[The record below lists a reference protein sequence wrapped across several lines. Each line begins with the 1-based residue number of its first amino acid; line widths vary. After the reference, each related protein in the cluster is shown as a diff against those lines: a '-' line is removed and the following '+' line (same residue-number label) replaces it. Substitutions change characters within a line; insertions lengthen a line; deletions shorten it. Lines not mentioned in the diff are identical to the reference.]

1 MPNQDQE
8 NEMRLM
14 MEDEL
19 EKRAALVTDA
29 IEQLMP
35 VVHPR
40 GLYEASR
47 HLVDSGGKRLR
58 PSMLLL
64 AAEAV
69 GGEAAALAPAAVS
82 IELIHNFTL
91 IHDDIMDNADVRR
104 GRPAVHKIWGES
116 GAILA
121 GDTLY
126 SKAFQVL
133 GMTPAEP
140 GRILRAMNM
149 LSRTCTSICEGQWLD
164 MEFESRDRVSEAE
177 YMEMIEKK
185 TGVLYGASAGM
196 GAILAGAS
204 DEVVSAMDLFGRLTG
219 MGFQLQ
225 DDVID
230 LTTPE
235 KVSGKRQGGDLI
247 EGKKT
252 LIIIH
257 AIANNVPVQVFGKKE
272 STAEQIQQSIS
283 VLQKSGSIEYARSR
297 AEEMVAQGKK
307 ALQVLPDSDA
317 KTTMLELADFMIRR
331 RY

>member
-1 MPNQDQE
+1 
-8 NEMRLM
+8 M
-14 MEDEL
+14 MEEEL
-19 EKRAALVTDA
+19 ERRAALVTA
-29 IEQLMP
+29 TIEKLLP
-35 VVHPR
+35 VMHPR

-64 AAEAV
+64 AAEAA
-69 GGEAAALAPAAVS
+69 GGEALALAPAAVS
-82 IELIHNFTL
+82 IELVHNFTL
-91 IHDDIMDNADVRR
+91 IHDDIIDNADVRR
-104 GRPAVHKIWGES
+104 GRPAVHKIWGQS

-133 GMTPAEP
+133 GMTAASPE
-140 GRILRAMNM
+140 RILGAMNM
-149 LSRTCTSICEGQWLD
+149 LSRTCTAICEGQWLD
-164 MEFESRDRVSEAE
+164 MEFESKDRVTENE

-196 GAILAGAS
+196 GALLAGAPP
-204 DEVVSAMDLFGRLTG
+204 EVVRVLDEFGRLTG

-230 LTTPE
+230 LLTPE
-235 KVSGKRQGGDLI
+235 EVSGKRQGGDLI

-252 LIIIH
+252 LIMIH
-257 AIANNVPVQVFGKKE
+257 AFANDVVVPVFSKKDA
-272 STAEQIQQSIS
+272 SAEEIFRSIS
-283 VLQKSGSIEYARSR
+283 ILEGSGSIEYARSR
-297 AEEMVAQGKK
+297 AEEMVAQGKR
-307 ALQVLPDSDA
+307 ALDVLPPSSA
-317 KTTMLELADFMIRR
+317 KETLLELADYMIRR

>member
-1 MPNQDQE
+1 
-8 NEMRLM
+8 M
-14 MEDEL
+14 MEEEL
-19 EKRAALVTDA
+19 ERRAALVTA
-29 IEQLMP
+29 TIEKLLP
-35 VVHPR
+35 VMHPR

-64 AAEAV
+64 AAEAA
-69 GGEAAALAPAAVS
+69 GGEALALAPAAVS
-82 IELIHNFTL
+82 IELVHNFTL

-104 GRPAVHKIWGES
+104 GRPAVHKIWGQS

-133 GMTPAEP
+133 GMTAASPE
-140 GRILRAMNM
+140 RILGAMNM
-149 LSRTCTSICEGQWLD
+149 LSRTCTAICEGQWLD
-164 MEFESRDRVSEAE
+164 MEFESKDRVTENE

-196 GAILAGAS
+196 GGLLAGAS
-204 DEVVSAMDLFGRLTG
+204 PEVVRALDEFGRLTG

-230 LTTPE
+230 LLTPE
-235 KVSGKRQGGDLI
+235 EVSGKRQGGDLI

-252 LIIIH
+252 LIMIH
-257 AIANNVPVQVFGKKE
+257 AFANDIVVPVFSKKDA
-272 STAEQIQQSIS
+272 SAEEIFRSIS
-283 VLQKSGSIEYARSR
+283 ILEGSGSIEYARSR
-297 AEEMVAQGKK
+297 AEEMVAQGKR
-307 ALQVLPDSDA
+307 ALDVLPPSSA
-317 KTTMLELADFMIRR
+317 KETLLELADYMIRR

>member
-1 MPNQDQE
+1 
-8 NEMRLM
+8 M
-14 MEDEL
+14 MDNEL
-19 EKRAALVTDA
+19 EKRATLVTAA
-29 IEQLMP
+29 IERLLP

-69 GGEAAALAPAAVS
+69 GVEAKALAPAAVS

-104 GRPAVHKIWGES
+104 GRPAVHKLWGES

-133 GMTPAEP
+133 GMTPCDPE
-140 GRILRAMNM
+140 RILGAMNM
-149 LSRTCTSICEGQWLD
+149 LSSTCTSICEGQWLD
-164 MEFESRDRVSEAE
+164 MEFESRESVSEAE

-204 DEVVSAMDLFGRLTG
+204 PSVVTAMDEFGRLTG

-257 AIANNVPVQVFGKKE
+257 ANANDVPVPVFGKKE
-272 STAEQIQQSIS
+272 ATAEQIQQSIS
-283 VLQKSGSIEYARSR
+283 ILEKSGSIEYARSR
-297 AEEMVAQGKK
+297 AEEMVARGKK

>member
-1 MPNQDQE
+1 
-8 NEMRLM
+8 M
-14 MEDEL
+14 MEEEL
-19 EKRAALVTDA
+19 EDRAALVTA
-29 IEQLMP
+29 TIEKLLP
-35 VVHPR
+35 VMHPR

-64 AAEAV
+64 AAEAA
-69 GGEAAALAPAAVS
+69 GGEALALAPAAVS
-82 IELIHNFTL
+82 IELVHNFTL

-104 GRPAVHKIWGES
+104 GRPAVHKIWGQS

-133 GMTPAEP
+133 GMTAASPE
-140 GRILRAMNM
+140 RILGAMNM
-149 LSRTCTSICEGQWLD
+149 LSQTCTAICEGQWLD
-164 MEFESRDRVSEAE
+164 MEFESKDRVTENE

-196 GAILAGAS
+196 GALLAGAS
-204 DEVVSAMDLFGRLTG
+204 PEVVRSMDEFGRLTG

-230 LTTPE
+230 LLTPE

-252 LIIIH
+252 LIMIH
-257 AIANNVPVQVFGKKE
+257 AFSNDIVVPVFGKKDASE
-272 STAEQIQQSIS
+272 EEIFRSIS
-283 VLQKSGSIEYARSR
+283 ILEESGSIEYARSR
-297 AEEMVAQGKK
+297 AEEMVAQGKR
-307 ALQVLPDSDA
+307 ALDVLPPSPA
-317 KTTMLELADFMIRR
+317 KETMLELADYMIRR

>member
-1 MPNQDQE
+1 
-8 NEMRLM
+8 M
-14 MEDEL
+14 MEEEL
-19 EKRAALVTDA
+19 ERRAALVTA
-29 IEQLMP
+29 TIEKLLP
-35 VVHPR
+35 VMHPR

-64 AAEAV
+64 AAEAA
-69 GGEAAALAPAAVS
+69 GGEALALAPAAVS
-82 IELIHNFTL
+82 IELVHNFTL

-104 GRPAVHKIWGES
+104 GRPAVHKIWGQS

-133 GMTPAEP
+133 GMTAASPE
-140 GRILRAMNM
+140 RILGAMNM
-149 LSRTCTSICEGQWLD
+149 LSRTCTAICEGQWLD
-164 MEFESRDRVSEAE
+164 MEFESKDRVTENE

-196 GAILAGAS
+196 GALLAGAPL
-204 DEVVSAMDLFGRLTG
+204 EVVRALDEFGRLTG

-230 LTTPE
+230 LLTPE
-235 KVSGKRQGGDLI
+235 EVSGKKQGGDLI

-252 LIIIH
+252 LIMIH
-257 AIANNVPVQVFGKKE
+257 AFANDIVVPVFSKKDA
-272 STAEQIQQSIS
+272 SAEEIFRSIS
-283 VLQKSGSIEYARSR
+283 ILEGSGSIEYARSR
-297 AEEMVAQGKK
+297 AEEMVAQGKR
-307 ALQVLPDSDA
+307 ALDVLPPSSA
-317 KTTMLELADFMIRR
+317 TETLLELADYMIRR

>member
-1 MPNQDQE
+1 
-8 NEMRLM
+8 MRMM

-19 EKRAALVTDA
+19 EKLAALVTDA
-29 IEQLMP
+29 IEQLLP

-64 AAEAV
+64 AAEAA
-69 GGEAAALAPAAVS
+69 GGEAAAALAPAAVS

-104 GRPAVHKIWGES
+104 GRPAVHKLWGES

-133 GMTPAEP
+133 GMTPAGPE
-140 GRILRAMNM
+140 RILGAMNM
-149 LSRTCTSICEGQWLD
+149 LSRTCTAICEGQWLD
-164 MEFESRDRVSEAE
+164 MEFEARDRVSEAE

-196 GAILAGAS
+196 GAILAGATT
-204 DEVVSAMDLFGRLTG
+204 EVVLAMDLFGRLTG

-257 AIANNVPVQVFGKKE
+257 ALANNVSVQVFGKKE
-272 STAEQIQQSIS
+272 ATADQIQQSIS
-283 VLQKSGSIEYARSR
+283 ILQKSGSIEYARSR

>member
-1 MPNQDQE
+1 
-8 NEMRLM
+8 M
-14 MEDEL
+14 MEEEL
-19 EKRAALVTDA
+19 EDRAALVTA
-29 IEQLMP
+29 TIEKLLP
-35 VVHPR
+35 VMHPR

-64 AAEAV
+64 AAEAA
-69 GGEAAALAPAAVS
+69 GGEALALAPAAVS
-82 IELIHNFTL
+82 IELVHNFTL

-104 GRPAVHKIWGES
+104 GRPAVHKIWGQS

-133 GMTPAEP
+133 GMTAASPE
-140 GRILRAMNM
+140 RILGAMNM
-149 LSRTCTSICEGQWLD
+149 LSRTCTAICEGQWLD
-164 MEFESRDRVSEAE
+164 MEFESKDRVTENE

-196 GAILAGAS
+196 GALLAGAS
-204 DEVVSAMDLFGRLTG
+204 PEVVRSMDVFGRLTG

-230 LTTPE
+230 LLTPE
-235 KVSGKRQGGDLI
+235 EVSGKKQGGDLI

-252 LIIIH
+252 LIMIH
-257 AIANNVPVQVFGKKE
+257 AFANDIVVPVFSKKDA
-272 STAEQIQQSIS
+272 SAEEIFRSIS
-283 VLQKSGSIEYARSR
+283 ILEGSGSIEYARSR
-297 AEEMVAQGKK
+297 AEEMVAQGKR
-307 ALQVLPDSDA
+307 ALDVLPPSPA
-317 KTTMLELADFMIRR
+317 KETLLELADYMIRR

>member
-1 MPNQDQE
+1 
-8 NEMRLM
+8 M
-14 MEDEL
+14 MDNEL
-19 EKRAALVTDA
+19 ERRATLVSCA
-29 IEQLMP
+29 IEKLLP

-58 PSMLLL
+58 PSMLLI
-64 AAEAV
+64 AAEAC
-69 GGEAAALAPAAVS
+69 GGDVSLLYPAAVS

-104 GRPAVHKIWGES
+104 GQQAVHKLWGES

-133 GMTPAEP
+133 GMTTARPEL
-140 GRILRAMNM
+140 ILGAMNM
-149 LSRTCTSICEGQWLD
+149 LSRTCTDICEGQWLD
-164 MEFESRDRVSEAE
+164 LEFEERERVSEGE

-185 TGVLYGASAGM
+185 TGVLYGASACM
-196 GAILAGAS
+196 GALLAGAS
-204 DEVVSAMDLFGRLTG
+204 EEKVRAMDEFGRMTG

-230 LTTPE
+230 LTAPE
-235 KVSGKRQGGDLI
+235 KVSGKRRGGDLI

-252 LIIIH
+252 LIMIH
-257 AIANNVPVQVFGKKE
+257 AFANDVKVDVFGRKDA
-272 STAEQIQQSIS
+272 TPEQIEKAIL

-297 AEEMVAQGKK
+297 AEEMVIKGKQ
-307 ALQVLPDSDA
+307 ALNVLPDSEA
-317 KTTMLELADFMIRR
+317 KTLLLDLADYMIMR

>member
-1 MPNQDQE
+1 
-8 NEMRLM
+8 M
-14 MEDEL
+14 MEEEL
-19 EKRAALVTDA
+19 ERRAALVTA
-29 IEQLMP
+29 TIEKLLP
-35 VVHPR
+35 VMHPR

-64 AAEAV
+64 AAEAA
-69 GGEAAALAPAAVS
+69 GGEALALAPAAVS
-82 IELIHNFTL
+82 IELVHNFTL

-104 GRPAVHKIWGES
+104 GRPAVHKIWGQS

-133 GMTPAEP
+133 GMTAASPE
-140 GRILRAMNM
+140 RILGAMNM
-149 LSRTCTSICEGQWLD
+149 LSRTCTAICEGQWLD
-164 MEFESRDRVSEAE
+164 MEFESKDRVTENE

-196 GAILAGAS
+196 GALLAGAPL
-204 DEVVSAMDLFGRLTG
+204 EVVRALDECGRRTG

-230 LTTPE
+230 LLTPE
-235 KVSGKRQGGDLI
+235 EVSGKKQGGDLI

-252 LIIIH
+252 LIMIH
-257 AIANNVPVQVFGKKE
+257 AFANDIVVPVFSKKDA
-272 STAEQIQQSIS
+272 SAEEIFRSIS
-283 VLQKSGSIEYARSR
+283 ILEGSGSIEYARSR
-297 AEEMVAQGKK
+297 AEEMVAQGKR
-307 ALQVLPDSDA
+307 ALDVLPPSSA
-317 KTTMLELADFMIRR
+317 KETLLELADYMIRR

>member
-1 MPNQDQE
+1 
-8 NEMRLM
+8 M
-14 MEDEL
+14 MEEEL
-19 EKRAALVTDA
+19 ERRAALVTA
-29 IEQLMP
+29 TIEKLLP
-35 VVHPR
+35 VMHPR

-64 AAEAV
+64 AAEAA
-69 GGEAAALAPAAVS
+69 GGEALALAPAAVS
-82 IELIHNFTL
+82 IELVHNFTL
-91 IHDDIMDNADVRR
+91 IHDDIIDNADVRR
-104 GRPAVHKIWGES
+104 GRPAVHKIWGQS

-133 GMTPAEP
+133 GMTAASPE
-140 GRILRAMNM
+140 RILGAMNM
-149 LSRTCTSICEGQWLD
+149 LSRTCTAICEGQWLD
-164 MEFESRDRVSEAE
+164 MEFESKDRVTENE

-196 GAILAGAS
+196 GALLAGAPL
-204 DEVVSAMDLFGRLTG
+204 EVVRALDEFGRLTG

-230 LTTPE
+230 LLTPE
-235 KVSGKRQGGDLI
+235 EVSGKKQGGDLI

-252 LIIIH
+252 LIMIH
-257 AIANNVPVQVFGKKE
+257 AFANDVVVPVFSKKDA
-272 STAEQIQQSIS
+272 SAEEIFRSIS
-283 VLQKSGSIEYARSR
+283 ILEGSGSIEYARSR
-297 AEEMVAQGKK
+297 AEEMVAQGKR
-307 ALQVLPDSDA
+307 ALDVLPPSSA
-317 KTTMLELADFMIRR
+317 KETLLELADYMIRR

>member
-1 MPNQDQE
+1 
-8 NEMRLM
+8 
-14 MEDEL
+14 MEEEL
-19 EKRAALVTDA
+19 ERRAALVTA
-29 IEQLMP
+29 TIEKLLP
-35 VVHPR
+35 VMHPR

-64 AAEAV
+64 AAEAA
-69 GGEAAALAPAAVS
+69 GGEALALAPAAVS
-82 IELIHNFTL
+82 IELVHNFTL

-104 GRPAVHKIWGES
+104 GRPAVHKIWGQS

-133 GMTPAEP
+133 GMTAASPE
-140 GRILRAMNM
+140 RILGAMNM
-149 LSRTCTSICEGQWLD
+149 LSRTCTAICEGQWLD
-164 MEFESRDRVSEAE
+164 MEFESKDRVTENE

-196 GAILAGAS
+196 GALLAGAPP
-204 DEVVSAMDLFGRLTG
+204 EVVRALDEFGRLTG

-230 LTTPE
+230 LLTPE
-235 KVSGKRQGGDLI
+235 KVSGKKQGGDLI

-252 LIIIH
+252 LIMIH
-257 AIANNVPVQVFGKKE
+257 AFANDVVVPVFSKKDASAEEVFR
-272 STAEQIQQSIS
+272 SIS
-283 VLQKSGSIEYARSR
+283 ILEESGSIEYARSR
-297 AEEMVAQGKK
+297 AEEMVVQGKR
-307 ALQVLPDSDA
+307 ALDVLPPSPA
-317 KTTMLELADFMIRR
+317 KVTLLELADYMVRR

>member
-1 MPNQDQE
+1 
-8 NEMRLM
+8 MRLM

-19 EKRAALVTDA
+19 EKRAALVMEA
-29 IEQLMP
+29 IEQLLP

-104 GRPAVHKIWGES
+104 GRPAVHKLWGES

-204 DEVVSAMDLFGRLTG
+204 NEVVLAMDLFGRLTG

-257 AIANNVPVQVFGKKE
+257 ALANNVSVQVFGKKE
-272 STAEQIQQSIS
+272 ATSDQIQQSIS
-283 VLQKSGSIEYARSR
+283 ILQKSGSIEYARSR

>member
-1 MPNQDQE
+1 MDK
-8 NEMRLM
+8 
-14 MEDEL
+14 EL
-19 EKRAALVTDA
+19 EERAALVTAA
-29 IEQLMP
+29 IEELLP
-35 VVHPR
+35 VKHPR

-64 AAEAV
+64 AAQAA
-69 GGEAAALAPAAVS
+69 GGEAQALAPAAVS
-82 IELIHNFTL
+82 IELVHNFTL

-104 GRPAVHKIWGES
+104 GRPAVHKIWGQS

-133 GMTPAEP
+133 GMTAASPE
-140 GRILRAMNM
+140 RILAAMNM
-149 LSRTCTSICEGQWLD
+149 LSRTCTAICEGQWLD
-164 MEFESRDRVSEAE
+164 MEFESRERVTEQE

-196 GAILAGAS
+196 GAILVGAS
-204 DEVVSAMDLFGRLTG
+204 PEVVGAMDEFGRLTG

-230 LTTPE
+230 LMTPE
-235 KVSGKRQGGDLI
+235 RVSGKRQGGDLI

-252 LIIIH
+252 LIMIH
-257 AIANNVPVQVFGKKE
+257 AFANDVVVPVFGRKDASE
-272 STAEQIQQSIS
+272 EEISRSIS
-283 VLQKSGSIEYARSR
+283 ILQESGSIDYARSR
-297 AEEMVAQGKK
+297 AEEMVVRGKR
-307 ALQVLPDSDA
+307 ALDVLPSSPA
-317 KTTMLELADFMIRR
+317 KETMLELADYMIRR

>member
-1 MPNQDQE
+1 
-8 NEMRLM
+8 M
-14 MEDEL
+14 MEEEL
-19 EKRAALVTDA
+19 ERRAALVTA
-29 IEQLMP
+29 TIEKLLP
-35 VVHPR
+35 VMHPR

-64 AAEAV
+64 AAEAA
-69 GGEAAALAPAAVS
+69 GGEALALAPAAVS
-82 IELIHNFTL
+82 IELVHNFTL

-104 GRPAVHKIWGES
+104 GRPTVHKIWGQS

-133 GMTPAEP
+133 GMTAASPE
-140 GRILRAMNM
+140 RILGAMNM
-149 LSRTCTSICEGQWLD
+149 LSRTCTAICEGQWLD
-164 MEFESRDRVSEAE
+164 MEFESKDRVTENE

-196 GAILAGAS
+196 GGLLAGAS
-204 DEVVSAMDLFGRLTG
+204 PEVVRALDEFGRLTG

-230 LTTPE
+230 LLTPE
-235 KVSGKRQGGDLI
+235 EVSGKRQGGDLI

-252 LIIIH
+252 LIMIH
-257 AIANNVPVQVFGKKE
+257 AFTNDVVVPVFSKKDA
-272 STAEQIQQSIS
+272 SAEEIFRSIS
-283 VLQKSGSIEYARSR
+283 ILEGSGSIEYARSR
-297 AEEMVAQGKK
+297 AEEMVAQGKR
-307 ALQVLPDSDA
+307 ALDVLPPSSA
-317 KTTMLELADFMIRR
+317 RETLLELADYMIRR

>member
-1 MPNQDQE
+1 MTKTIAGELDRELQ
-8 NEMRLM
+8 MRA
-14 MEDEL
+14 D
-19 EKRAALVTDA
+19 LVTGA
-29 IEQLMP
+29 IEELLP

-40 GLYEASR
+40 PLYEAGR
-47 HLVDSGGKRLR
+47 HLVDAGGKRLR

-64 AAEAV
+64 A
-69 GGEAAALAPAAVS
+69 GEAAGGVAAAIVAAAVS

-104 GRPAVHKIWGES
+104 GRAAVHKIWGLS

-133 GMTPAEP
+133 GMTKARPDL
-140 GRILRAMNM
+140 ILGAMNM
-149 LSRTCTSICEGQWLD
+149 LSRTCTAICEGQWLD
-164 MEFESRDRVSEAE
+164 MEFEAKERVSEDE

-196 GAILAGAS
+196 GGLLAGATPQEVAAL
-204 DEVVSAMDLFGRLTG
+204 DEFGRLTG

-230 LTTPE
+230 LITSE

-247 EGKKT
+247 EAKKT
-252 LIIIH
+252 LIMIH
-257 AIANNVPVQVFGKKE
+257 AFAHEVPVKVFGKKDA
-272 STAEQIQQSIS
+272 TPEQIQEAISI
-283 VLQKSGSIEYARSR
+283 LEKSGSIEYARSR
-297 AEEMVAQGKK
+297 AEEMVARGKK
-307 ALQVLPDSDA
+307 ALQVLPDSKA
-317 KTTMLELADFMIRR
+317 KATLLELADYMVKRH
-331 RY
+331 Y

>member
-1 MPNQDQE
+1 
-8 NEMRLM
+8 M
-14 MEDEL
+14 MEEEL
-19 EKRAALVTDA
+19 ERRAALVTA
-29 IEQLMP
+29 TIEKLLP
-35 VVHPR
+35 VMHPR

-64 AAEAV
+64 AAEAA
-69 GGEAAALAPAAVS
+69 GGEALALAPAAVS
-82 IELIHNFTL
+82 IELVHNFTL

-104 GRPAVHKIWGES
+104 GRPAVHKIWGQS

-133 GMTPAEP
+133 GMTAASPE
-140 GRILRAMNM
+140 RILGAMNM
-149 LSRTCTSICEGQWLD
+149 LSRTCTAICEGQWLD
-164 MEFESRDRVSEAE
+164 MEFESKDRVTENE

-196 GAILAGAS
+196 GALLAGAPL
-204 DEVVSAMDLFGRLTG
+204 EVVRALDEFGRLTG

-230 LTTPE
+230 LLTPE
-235 KVSGKRQGGDLI
+235 EVSGKKQGEDLI

-252 LIIIH
+252 LIMIH
-257 AIANNVPVQVFGKKE
+257 AFANDIVVPVFSKKDA
-272 STAEQIQQSIS
+272 SAEEIFRSIS
-283 VLQKSGSIEYARSR
+283 ILEGSGSIEYARSR
-297 AEEMVAQGKK
+297 AEEMVVQGKR
-307 ALQVLPDSDA
+307 ALDVLPPSPA
-317 KTTMLELADFMIRR
+317 KETLLELADYMIRR

>member
-1 MPNQDQE
+1 
-8 NEMRLM
+8 MRLM

-29 IEQLMP
+29 IEQLLP

-104 GRPAVHKIWGES
+104 GRPAVHKLWGES

-140 GRILRAMNM
+140 GRILDAMNM

-204 DEVVSAMDLFGRLTG
+204 NEVVSAMDLFGRLTG

-257 AIANNVPVQVFGKKE
+257 ALANNVSVQVFGKKE
-272 STAEQIQQSIS
+272 ATSDQIQQSIS
-283 VLQKSGSIEYARSR
+283 ILQKSGSIEYARSR

-317 KTTMLELADFMIRR
+317 KTTMLQLADFMIRR

>member
-1 MPNQDQE
+1 
-8 NEMRLM
+8 M
-14 MEDEL
+14 MDKEL
-19 EKRAALVTDA
+19 EERAALVTAA
-29 IEQLMP
+29 IEELLP
-35 VVHPR
+35 VKHPR

-64 AAEAV
+64 AAQAA
-69 GGEAAALAPAAVS
+69 GGEAQALALAPAAVS
-82 IELIHNFTL
+82 IELVHNFTL

-104 GRPAVHKIWGES
+104 GRPAVHKIWGQS

-133 GMTPAEP
+133 GMTAASPE
-140 GRILRAMNM
+140 RILAAMNM
-149 LSRTCTSICEGQWLD
+149 LSRTCTAICEGQWLD
-164 MEFESRDRVSEAE
+164 MEFESRERVTEQE

-196 GAILAGAS
+196 GAILVGAS
-204 DEVVSAMDLFGRLTG
+204 PEVVGAMDEFGRLTG
-219 MGFQLQ
+219 IGFQLQ

-230 LTTPE
+230 LMTPAR
-235 KVSGKRQGGDLI
+235 VSGKRQGGDLI

-252 LIIIH
+252 LIMIH
-257 AIANNVPVQVFGKKE
+257 AFANDVVVPVFGRKDASE
-272 STAEQIQQSIS
+272 EEISRSIS
-283 VLQKSGSIEYARSR
+283 ILQESGSIDYARSR
-297 AEEMVAQGKK
+297 AEEMVVRGKR
-307 ALQVLPDSDA
+307 ALDVLPSSPA
-317 KTTMLELADFMIRR
+317 KETMLELADYMIRR